1 MAQCF
6 MHLNSPGG
14 FVSLCWAKYL
24 ITLTELALYEK
35 GGKIHTKIPIKYK
48 SDIYSIDVLSLHM
61 EYIYKIGLYLVVE
74 RA

>member
-1 MAQCF
+1 MALCF
-6 MHLNSPGG
+6 MQLNNPGG

-35 GGKIHTKIPIKYK
+35 GGKMHTKIPIKYK
-48 SDIYSIDVLSLHM
+48 SDIYSIDVLSLHI
-61 EYIYKIGLYLVVE
+61 EYIYKIDLYWVVD